1 MADGGV
7 RFFFLNL
14 QPAGVDGGSTKSG
27 HEHWLE
33 LDSWSFSMNQTAE
46 PNAKGG
52 RPMTTS
58 ATGTFGFTINHN
70 GPILFKNVATG
81 NYIAGPITFE
91 AERGGVQQGSATG
104 VKATTT
110 YLRLIFSNVVIAGRS
125 LSGDQGQKTE
135 QIDLSFE
142 KASLGYAQII
152 NGTAQSMVT
161 KTYDVKSNQ
170 VS

>member
-14 QPAGVDGGSTKSG
+14 LPAGVHGGSTKSG
-27 HEHWLE
+27 HQDWLE

-52 RPMTTS
+52 RPTATS
-58 ATGTFGFTINHN
+58 ATGTFGFTISHN
-70 GPILFKNVATG
+70 GPQLFKNVATG

-110 YLRLIFSNVVIAGRS
+110 YFRLIFSNVVVASRS
-125 LSGDQGQKTE
+125 ISGDQGQKTE
-135 QIDLSFE
+135 QIELSFE
-142 KASLGYAQII
+142 KVSLGYAQIVQ
-152 NGTAQSMVT
+152 GTAQSMTT
-161 KTYDVKSNQ
+161 KSYDVKSNM

>member
-1 MADGGV
+1 MADGQ

-14 QPAGVDGGSTKSG
+14 LPAGVHGGSTKQN
-27 HEHWLE
+27 HQDWLE

-52 RPMTTS
+52 RPTTTS

-70 GPILFKNVATG
+70 GPQLFKNVANG

-110 YLRLIFSNVVIAGRS
+110 YLRLTFSNVVISGRH
-125 LSGDQGQKTE
+125 LSGGQGQKTE
-135 QIDLSFE
+135 QIELSFE
-142 KASLGYAQII
+142 IVSLGYAQVI
-152 NGTAQSMVT
+152 NGTAQAMVT